1 MNLDLKRIE
10 FIKKSLLNDLIDWKY
25 VENLIIQLG
34 FNDEVMN
41 EQPSIVKENTGGL
54 YIWQYPNQFSK
65 YLILIQKL
73 NVHSYLE
80 IGCRWGGTFIL
91 TCEYIEKISCDVL
104 NAVAIDICDSPVVEY
119 CQNNPNKTFL
129 LLNTQS
135 DDFKVFMENKM
146 FDLIFIDGDHAYEG
160 VKSDYEL
167 SKNHG
172 KIFVFHDIVNDVCPG
187 VVQFWKELRFNHMEE
202 FDFFEFT
209 EQYQDVWNNTN
220 KTFLGIGVA
229 IKKI

>member
-1 MNLDLKRIE
+1 MNLDLKSIE

-91 TCEYIEKISCDVL
+91 TCEYIQRFSHDVL
-104 NAVAIDICDSPVVEY
+104 SAVAMDICNSPVLE
-119 CQNNPNKTFL
+119 
-129 LLNTQS
+129 
-135 DDFKVFMENKM
+135 
-146 FDLIFIDGDHAYEG
+146 
-160 VKSDYEL
+160 
-167 SKNHG
+167 
-172 KIFVFHDIVNDVCPG
+172 
-187 VVQFWKELRFNHMEE
+187 
-202 FDFFEFT
+202 
-209 EQYQDVWNNTN
+209 
-220 KTFLGIGVA
+220 
-229 IKKI
+229 